1 MESKDLFAEIAKLRD
16 EVDEQGLML
25 DALVRGNGVG
35 TALVDTL
42 RGDPKATAVLLAVDG
57 KRSQG
62 EIVTYLKSRG
72 VSISPATVSRK
83 IDYLANDLGLIAL
96 SHHQASGKVYHRT
109 RLDRALKVS
118 RELEK
123 TSS

>member
-1 MESKDLFAEIAKLRD
+1 MESKELFVELAKLRD

-25 DALVRGNGVG
+25 DALVRANGVG
-35 TALVDTL
+35 RELIEIL
-42 RGDPKATAVLLAVDG
+42 RADEKAEAVLLAVDG
-57 KRSQG
+57 KRSQQ
-62 EIVTYLKSRG
+62 EIVGHLKSSG

-123 TSS
+123 SNS